1 MSVPNLVPAG
11 HGRPTILLRH
21 CGVGQLSVGVPL
33 RQLRG
38 HVEIHRRKLA
48 TDFLACL
55 FIMVLFLAI
64 SVHGCFYILSSFSG
78 LVLKP
83 FSLSVLVALFFTAIL
98 RAHSSQV
105 ILFEAFQF
113 VSSSAE
119 LFFTVML
126 FFQSSTS

>member
-1 MSVPNLVPAG
+1 M
-11 HGRPTILLRH
+11 H
-21 CGVGQLSVGVPL
+21 
-33 RQLRG
+33 G

-64 SVHGCFYILSSFSG
+64 SGHGSFYILSSFSG

-83 FSLSVLVALFFTAIL
+83 FGLSVLVVPFFSAIL
-98 RAHSSQV
+98 RAHSSYPFRGFSV
-105 ILFEAFQF
+105 RA
-113 VSSSAE
+113 SSSAE
-119 LFFTVML
+119 LFTVML